1 MSRLRIDW
9 EPVDEA
15 GTESS
20 PVLSQPEEPR
30 EPWLN
35 FQAAPESDPG
45 DRWQRRKWIRR
56 GIASG
61 VIVAT
66 LVASVIL
73 FRPHRARIAGLLGQ
87 LKDLAVGEASTS
99 DAEQASEVVTSRS
112 KSTLRARRPRQANDE
127 LGGGSEASAPS
138 AASPSGEGT
147 TPPLQPNPLQLEVVE
162 SNNQRRLV
170 QLRSDPVLKVRYR
183 ATAGQAQIHWD
194 DISTVYSP
202 SLEPTSLATPEAPR
216 VGDSQ
221 EISGGGLEHQ
231 EMPTYPP
238 LALQNNV
245 QGTIVLQVSIGKDG
259 SVQNVRLLSG
269 PPMLAAGVMDAVRKW
284 RYKPY
289 YRDGEPVAV
298 EKRITAEFTI
308 SSK

>member
-1 MSRLRIDW
+1 MSRLTSLLG
-9 EPVDEA
+9 PPDEA
-15 GTESS
+15 GSESS
-20 PVLSQPEEPR
+20 PVLSQPEELR
-30 EPWLN
+30 DPWLN
-35 FQAAPESDPG
+35 FQAAPESGPG
-45 DRWQRRKWIRR
+45 DRLRRRKWIRR

-61 VIVAT
+61 VIVVT

-99 DAEQASEVVTSRS
+99 DAGQPPEVATSRS

-127 LGGGSEASAPS
+127 LGGGNEASTPS

-147 TPPLQPNPLQLEVVE
+147 TPPPSPLQLEVLE

-170 QLRSDPVLKVRYR
+170 RLRSGPVLKLRYR
-183 ATAGQAQIHWD
+183 APTGQVQIHWD
-194 DISTVYSP
+194 DTSTAYSP
-202 SLEPTSLATPEAPR
+202 SLESTSLATPGAPG

-231 EMPTYPP
+231 EMPAYPP

-245 QGTIVLQVSIGKDG
+245 QGTIVLQVLIGKDG

-298 EKRITAEFTI
+298 EKQITAEFTI
-308 SSK
+308 SSR